1 MEYQIGAL
9 LALGVCLFVTL
20 LGLDRDRAVYPAMA
34 IVVASYNGLFAL
46 TGNTPDVLLHELPG
60 IAAFV
65 LLAAVGFRINLWYA
79 VAALAG
85 HGVFDGFHGQ
95 LIANPGV
102 PEWWPGFCLSF
113 DVVAAIWL
121 AGALLG
127 SRVAARPVHPRPPE
141 PDFSRRIRPH
151 VDSELALARTCM
163 AGHDFATA
171 FRHLE
176 RAHVLGQ
183 RSTREHVRVHSEMLR
198 WALNQ
203 RRLREAGAQVFRIA
217 GAALL
222 TAIGLV
228 PEGNTGGG
236 NVSAFRRMPIA
247 RDLAEITAAA
257 RAVTPP

>member
-9 LALGVCLFVTL
+9 LALGVCLFVSV
-20 LGLDRDRAVYPAMA
+20 LGLDRDRALYPTMA
-34 IVVASYNGLFAL
+34 IVVASYNALFAL
-46 TGNTPDVLLHELPG
+46 TGNTPGVLLHELPA
-60 IAAFV
+60 IAVFV
-65 LLAAVGFRINLWYA
+65 LLAAVGFRVNLWYA

-95 LIANPGV
+95 LFANPGV
-102 PEWWPGFCLSF
+102 PAWWPGFCLAF
-113 DVVAAIWL
+113 DVVAGIWL
-121 AGALLG
+121 AGALLC
-127 SRVAARPVHPRPPE
+127 SRVAARPLHLRPPE
-141 PDFSRRIRPH
+141 PGFSRRIRPY
-151 VDSELALARTCM
+151 VDAELAMARTSM
-163 AGHDFATA
+163 AERDFATA

-183 RSTREHVRVHSEMLR
+183 RATREHVRVHWQMLR
-198 WALNQ
+198 WALDQ
-203 RRLREAGAQVFRIA
+203 QRLREVGAQAFRMI
-217 GAALL
+217 GAAVL

-257 RAVTPP
+257 RAVSPP